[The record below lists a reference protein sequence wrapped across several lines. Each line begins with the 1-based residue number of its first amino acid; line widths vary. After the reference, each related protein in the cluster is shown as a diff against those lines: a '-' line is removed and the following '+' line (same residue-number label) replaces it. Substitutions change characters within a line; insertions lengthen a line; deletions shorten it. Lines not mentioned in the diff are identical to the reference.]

1 MVDLIMKALKTDIF
15 RQYIDYLKIDK
26 RASKNT
32 ILSYQS
38 DLLMLEEYLNGKDP
52 ISLSRDD
59 IVSFLKVRSDNGIS
73 TRTNAHT
80 ITILRD
86 FYKFLIKQSYIKS
99 NPMDMIDSP
108 KMYKKLP
115 KALSVEE
122 VDKLLN
128 IKLQT
133 PYDYRNKAMLELMY
147 ATGMRISELI
157 NLKLTDIDFEN
168 ETIRVL
174 GKGSKVRQVPIGEY
188 AMKYL
193 NIYIKYYR
201 SYFVKETS
209 DYVFLSVRGDKM
221 TRQAFFKIL
230 KQIARKQG
238 IDTDFSPHT
247 IRHSFATHMLEA
259 GADLRSIQELL
270 GHESIST
277 TQIYTNITDKFREI
291 GRAHV

>member
-1 MVDLIMKALKTDIF
+1 MKALKTDIF
-15 RQYIDYLKIDK
+15 KQYIDYLKIDK
-26 RASKNT
+26 RASQNT

-38 DLLMLEEYLNGKDP
+38 DLLMLEEYLNGKEP
-52 ISLSRDD
+52 ISLSRND

-128 IKLQT
+128 INLQT
-133 PYDYRNKAMLELMY
+133 PYDYRNRAMLELMY

-230 KQIARKQG
+230 KQIAREQG

-277 TQIYTNITDKFREI
+277 TQIYTNITDKFRDDNYHMYHPH
-291 GRAHV
+291 G

>member
-1 MVDLIMKALKTDIF
+1 MKALKTDIF

-99 NPMDMIDSP
+99 NPMDMINSP

-277 TQIYTNITDKFREI
+277 TQIYTNITDKFRDDNYHMYHPH
-291 GRAHV
+291 G

>member
-1 MVDLIMKALKTDIF
+1 MKALKTDIF
-15 RQYIDYLKIDK
+15 RQYIDYLEIDK

-277 TQIYTNITDKFREI
+277 TQIYTNITDKFRDDNYHMYHPH
-291 GRAHV
+291 G

>member
-1 MVDLIMKALKTDIF
+1 MKALKTDIF

-133 PYDYRNKAMLELMY
+133 PYDYRNKAMIELMY

-277 TQIYTNITDKFREI
+277 TQIYTNITDKFRDDNYHMYHPH
-291 GRAHV
+291 G

>member
-1 MVDLIMKALKTDIF
+1 MKALKTDIF

-26 RASKNT
+26 RASQNT

-52 ISLSRDD
+52 ISLSRND

-133 PYDYRNKAMLELMY
+133 PYDYRNKVMLELMY

-277 TQIYTNITDKFREI
+277 TQIYTNITDKFRDDNYHMYHPH
-291 GRAHV
+291 G

>member
-1 MVDLIMKALKTDIF
+1 MKALKTDIF

-52 ISLSRDD
+52 ISLSRND

-277 TQIYTNITDKFREI
+277 TQIYTNITDKFRDDNYHMYHPH
-291 GRAHV
+291 G

>member
-1 MVDLIMKALKTDIF
+1 MKALKTDIF

-26 RASKNT
+26 RASQNT

-38 DLLMLEEYLNGKDP
+38 DLLMLEEYLNGKEP
-52 ISLSRDD
+52 ISLSRND

-277 TQIYTNITDKFREI
+277 TQIYTNITDKFRDDNYHMYHPH
-291 GRAHV
+291 G

>member
-1 MVDLIMKALKTDIF
+1 MKALKTDIF

-133 PYDYRNKAMLELMY
+133 PYDYRNKVMLELMY

-277 TQIYTNITDKFREI
+277 TQIYTNITDKFRDDNYHMYHPH
-291 GRAHV
+291 G

>member
-1 MVDLIMKALKTDIF
+1 MKALKTDIF

-59 IVSFLKVRSDNGIS
+59 IVSFLKVRSNNGIS

-277 TQIYTNITDKFREI
+277 TQIYTNITDKFRDDNYHMYHPH
-291 GRAHV
+291 G

>member
-1 MVDLIMKALKTDIF
+1 MKALKTDIF

-277 TQIYTNITDKFREI
+277 TQIYTNITDKFRDDNYHMYHPH
-291 GRAHV
+291 G

>member
-1 MVDLIMKALKTDIF
+1 MKALKTDIF

-59 IVSFLKVRSDNGIS
+59 IVSFLKVRRDNGIS

-277 TQIYTNITDKFREI
+277 TQIYTNITDKFRDDNYHMYHPH
-291 GRAHV
+291 G

>member
-1 MVDLIMKALKTDIF
+1 
-15 RQYIDYLKIDK
+15 
-26 RASKNT
+26 
-32 ILSYQS
+32 
-38 DLLMLEEYLNGKDP
+38 MLEEYLNGKDP

-128 IKLQT
+128 IKLKT

-277 TQIYTNITDKFREI
+277 TQIYTNITDKFRDDNYHMYHPH
-291 GRAHV
+291 G

>member
-1 MVDLIMKALKTDIF
+1 MKALKTDIF

-128 IKLQT
+128 IKLKT

-277 TQIYTNITDKFREI
+277 TQIYTNITDKFRDDNYHMYHPH
-291 GRAHV
+291 G

>member
-1 MVDLIMKALKTDIF
+1 MKALKTDIF

-80 ITILRD
+80 ITILRG

-128 IKLQT
+128 INLQT

-277 TQIYTNITDKFREI
+277 TQIYTNITDKFRDDNYHMYHPH
-291 GRAHV
+291 G

>member
-1 MVDLIMKALKTDIF
+1 MKALKTDIF

-59 IVSFLKVRSDNGIS
+59 IVSFLKVRRDNGIS

-188 AMKYL
+188 AMKSL

-277 TQIYTNITDKFREI
+277 TQIYTNITDKFRDDNYHMYHPH
-291 GRAHV
+291 G

>member
-1 MVDLIMKALKTDIF
+1 MKALKTDIF

-128 IKLQT
+128 INLQT

-277 TQIYTNITDKFREI
+277 TQIYTNITDKFRDDNYHMYHPH
-291 GRAHV
+291 G

>member
-1 MVDLIMKALKTDIF
+1 MKALKTDIF

-32 ILSYQS
+32 ILPYQS

-108 KMYKKLP
+108 KVYKKLP

-277 TQIYTNITDKFREI
+277 TQIYTNITDKFRDDNYHMYHPH
-291 GRAHV
+291 G

>member
-201 SYFVKETS
+201 SYFVKRN
-209 DYVFLSVRGDKM
+209 F
-221 TRQAFFKIL
+221 
-230 KQIARKQG
+230 
-238 IDTDFSPHT
+238 
-247 IRHSFATHMLEA
+247 
-259 GADLRSIQELL
+259 
-270 GHESIST
+270 
-277 TQIYTNITDKFREI
+277 
-291 GRAHV
+291 

>member
-1 MVDLIMKALKTDIF
+1 MKALKTDIF
-15 RQYIDYLKIDK
+15 KQYIDYLKIDK
-26 RASKNT
+26 RASQNT

-38 DLLMLEEYLNGKDP
+38 DLLMLEEYLNGKEP
-52 ISLSRDD
+52 ISLSRND

-277 TQIYTNITDKFREI
+277 TQIYTNITDKFRDDNYHMYHPH
-291 GRAHV
+291 G

>member
-1 MVDLIMKALKTDIF
+1 MKALKTDIF

-26 RASKNT
+26 RASQNT

-38 DLLMLEEYLNGKDP
+38 DLLMLEEYLNGKEP

-133 PYDYRNKAMLELMY
+133 PYDYRNKVMLELMY

-277 TQIYTNITDKFREI
+277 TQIYTNITDKFRDDNYHMYHPH
-291 GRAHV
+291 G

>member
-1 MVDLIMKALKTDIF
+1 MKALKTDIF

-38 DLLMLEEYLNGKDP
+38 DLLMLEEYLNGNDP

-277 TQIYTNITDKFREI
+277 TQIYTNITDKFRDDNYHMYHPH
-291 GRAHV
+291 G

>member
-1 MVDLIMKALKTDIF
+1 MKALKTDIF

-174 GKGSKVRQVPIGEY
+174 GKGSKERKVPIGEY

-277 TQIYTNITDKFREI
+277 TQIYTNITDKFRDDNYHMYHPH
-291 GRAHV
+291 G

>member
-1 MVDLIMKALKTDIF
+1 MKALKTDIF

-26 RASKNT
+26 RASQNT

-38 DLLMLEEYLNGKDP
+38 DLLMLEEYLNGKEP
-52 ISLSRDD
+52 ISLSRND

-133 PYDYRNKAMLELMY
+133 PYDYRNKVMLELMY

-277 TQIYTNITDKFREI
+277 TQIYTNITDKFRDDNYHMYHPH
-291 GRAHV
+291 G